1 MNKNILY
8 NDYGNWLDI
17 SKQNI
22 SEIKKQI
29 TGSHQNSTSYTI
41 NFKSNYISFKMKEQ
55 ILNIISKTKNK
66 NIIDFGC
73 GVGRNIQLLKMF
85 FNKIYGYDI
94 SDMILTFK
102 NLNDINDI
110 KNYNS
115 YELVSDNLKN
125 ILNNNDIEYLYDSVV
140 FQHIIS
146 VDYNEYIAKLIS
158 LSNIKYLFGLT
169 SEINLYNVIQWKIL
183 IEKFNFKVIYT
194 EIENETF
201 GIPHLFVILEKNN

>member
-102 NLNDINDI
+102 NLNDIKRLFI
-110 KNYNS
+110 WVKRKNR
-115 YELVSDNLKN
+115 
-125 ILNNNDIEYLYDSVV
+125 
-140 FQHIIS
+140 
-146 VDYNEYIAKLIS
+146 
-158 LSNIKYLFGLT
+158 
-169 SEINLYNVIQWKIL
+169 
-183 IEKFNFKVIYT
+183 
-194 EIENETF
+194 
-201 GIPHLFVILEKNN
+201 